1 MHAYCNFYIFWG
13 KIGTF
18 KHIQDTF
25 FLFFEMDNNSIYEI
39 NVVDD
44 EQAMTRK
51 SFKVDED
58 EGDDEETV
66 VLFSK
71 TDEISHELD

>member
-1 MHAYCNFYIFWG
+1 MIRIEKTNFQSIADE
-13 KIGTF
+13 IN
-18 KHIQDTF
+18 
-25 FLFFEMDNNSIYEI
+25 NNSIYEI
-39 NVVDD
+39 NVVDV

>member
-1 MHAYCNFYIFWG
+1 M
-13 KIGTF
+13 
-18 KHIQDTF
+18 
-25 FLFFEMDNNSIYEI
+25 
-39 NVVDD
+39 VDD